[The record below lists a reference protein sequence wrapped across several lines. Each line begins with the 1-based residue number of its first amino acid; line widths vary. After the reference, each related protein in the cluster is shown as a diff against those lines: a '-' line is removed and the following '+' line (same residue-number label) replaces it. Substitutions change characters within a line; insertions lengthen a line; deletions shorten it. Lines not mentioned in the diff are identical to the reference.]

1 MAKPILISISPN
13 TDSSDVKLSLK
24 LIFQPWLWQQG
35 KAVNQLK
42 NKLKKYFHT
51 DNCFLLNS
59 GRTGLYLALK
69 SLKLKPTDEILCQAF
84 TCVAVPNSII
94 WAKARPV
101 FVDTIKNGFNVDIN
115 DLAKK
120 ITNKS
125 KAVIIQHTFGNPDN
139 ISTIKK
145 LCRQHDLVLIE
156 DCAHSLGAEY
166 NSKKI
171 GTFGDLT
178 ILSFGRDKVI
188 SSVFGG
194 ALIINNKKF
203 IKSIKQLTA
212 DLKYPS
218 LFWIFQQLLHPII
231 FSLIIPV
238 YFSWQINKFTLGK
251 FFLFFL
257 QKINLVSQPVSQ
269 SEKNNQMTLLP
280 QKLPNALASLAVH
293 QFSQL
298 KNINQARKKIA
309 SQYQKNLN
317 LPSLFQNSIY
327 LRFPLLVN
335 QPEKLIK
342 LAKKQHILLGNW
354 YRPSIAPQG
363 VNLRKIHYQPDSCP
377 HAQAVSQKI
386 INLPTHPKM
395 NFNDIKRI
403 TRFFKQNTNY

>member
-1 MAKPILISISPN
+1 MANPNLISISPN
-13 TDSSDVKLSLK
+13 TDSSDVKLALK
-24 LIFQPWLWQQG
+24 LLFQPRLWQQG

-42 NKLKKYFHT
+42 NKFKKYFHT
-51 DNCFLLNS
+51 NNCFLLNS
-59 GRTGLYLALK
+59 ARTSLYLALK

-94 WAKARPV
+94 WAKAKPV
-101 FVDTIKNGFNVDIN
+101 FVDIIKNGFNVDIN

-125 KAVIIQHTFGNPDN
+125 RAVIIQHTFGNPDN
-139 ISTIKK
+139 ISAIKK
-145 LCRQHDLVLIE
+145 LCQQHDLVLIE

-166 NSKKI
+166 NSKKV

-178 ILSFGRDKVI
+178 VLSFGRDKVI

-194 ALIINNKKF
+194 ALIVNNKKF
-203 IKSIKQLTA
+203 IKSIKQLTVN
-212 DLKYPS
+212 LKYPS

-231 FSLIIPV
+231 FSLIIPI

-251 FFLFFL
+251 FFLFFF
-257 QKINLVSQPVSQ
+257 QKLNLISQPVSQ

-280 QKLPNALASLAVH
+280 QKLPNALAGLAVY
-293 QFSQL
+293 QFSKL

-309 SQYQKNLN
+309 SQYQKDLN
-317 LPSLFQNSIY
+317 LPSISQNSIF

-342 LAKKQHILLGNW
+342 LAKKQHILLGDW
-354 YRPSIAPQG
+354 YRPPIAPQG
-363 VNLRKIHYQPDSCP
+363 VNLRKIHYQPDICP
-377 HAQAVSQKI
+377 NAQAVSQKI

-403 TRFFKQNTNY
+403 TKFIKQNTNY

>member
-13 TDSSDVKLSLK
+13 TDPSDVKLAIK
-24 LIFQPWLWQQG
+24 LLFRPRLWQQG

-51 DNCFLLNS
+51 NNCFLLNS
-59 GRTGLYLALK
+59 ARTGLYLALK

-84 TCVAVPNSII
+84 TCVVVPNSII
-94 WAKARPV
+94 WAKAKPV
-101 FVDTIKNGFNVDIN
+101 FVDTIKNDFNVDIN

-125 KAVIIQHTFGNPDN
+125 KAIIIQHTFGNPDN
-139 ISTIKK
+139 ISAIKK
-145 LCRQHDLVLIE
+145 LCQQHDLVLIE

-178 ILSFGRDKVI
+178 VLSFGRDKVI

-194 ALIINNKKF
+194 VLIVNNKKF
-203 IKSIKQLTA
+203 IKSIKQLTVN
-212 DLKYPS
+212 LKYPS

-231 FSLIIPV
+231 FSLIIPI

-251 FFLFFL
+251 FFLFFF
-257 QKINLVSQPVSQ
+257 QKLNLISQPVSQ

-293 QFSQL
+293 QFSKL
-298 KNINQARKKIA
+298 KSLNQSRRKIA
-309 SQYQKNLN
+309 GQYQKDLN
-317 LPSLFQNSIY
+317 LSSISQNSIF

-342 LAKKQHILLGNW
+342 LAKKQHILLGDW
-354 YRPSIAPQG
+354 YRPLIAP
-363 VNLRKIHYQPDSCP
+363 NICP
-377 HAQAVSQKI
+377 NAQAVSQKI

-403 TRFFKQNTNY
+403 TKFIKQNTNY

>member
-13 TDSSDVKLSLK
+13 TDPSDVKLAIK
-24 LIFQPWLWQQG
+24 LLFRPRLWQQG

-51 DNCFLLNS
+51 NNCFLLNS
-59 GRTGLYLALK
+59 ARTGLYLALK

-84 TCVAVPNSII
+84 TCVVVPNSII
-94 WAKARPV
+94 WAKAKPV
-101 FVDTIKNGFNVDIN
+101 FVDTIKNDFNVDIN

-125 KAVIIQHTFGNPDN
+125 KAIIIQHTFGNPDN
-139 ISTIKK
+139 ISAIKK
-145 LCRQHDLVLIE
+145 LCQQHDLVLIE

-178 ILSFGRDKVI
+178 VLSFGRDKVI

-194 ALIINNKKF
+194 VLIVNNKKF
-203 IKSIKQLTA
+203 IKSIKQLTVN
-212 DLKYPS
+212 LKYPS

-231 FSLIIPV
+231 FSLIIPI

-257 QKINLVSQPVSQ
+257 QKLNLISQPVSQ

-293 QFSQL
+293 QFSKL
-298 KNINQARKKIA
+298 KSLNQSRRKIA
-309 SQYQKNLN
+309 GQYQKDLN
-317 LPSLFQNSIY
+317 LSSISQNSIF

-342 LAKKQHILLGNW
+342 LAKKQHILLGDW
-354 YRPSIAPQG
+354 YRPLIAP
-363 VNLRKIHYQPDSCP
+363 NICP
-377 HAQAVSQKI
+377 NAQAVSQKI

-403 TRFFKQNTNY
+403 TKFIKQNTNY